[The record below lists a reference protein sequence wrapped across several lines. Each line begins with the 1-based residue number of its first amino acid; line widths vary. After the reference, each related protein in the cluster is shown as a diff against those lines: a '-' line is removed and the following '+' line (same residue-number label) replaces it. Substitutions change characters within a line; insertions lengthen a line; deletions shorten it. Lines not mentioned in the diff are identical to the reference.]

1 MRRTFLAL
9 LAVVALSWSAAACG
23 DDDDVAVSGTTTPTT
38 ADEATDGGFSP
49 FHGRIVSLSATAT
62 EILFAIGAD
71 DQVVAVDDT
80 SDYPPEVPK
89 TDLSGFQPNI
99 EAIAGY
105 EPDLVVI
112 SYDPGDL
119 VDGLEAL
126 GIDVVEQ
133 PAVSSIDEAY
143 DQIEELG
150 ELTGHDD
157 EAGDLVDEIRTELD
171 ELAASVPARSEPLT
185 YYHEL
190 DDTLYTV
197 TSDTFTAEVY
207 RMAGLTNIADE
218 AQSSGG
224 SVQLS
229 NEFVVAQDPDLVFL
243 ADTECCG
250 VTATSVA
257 ARPGWAGLRAVAQ
270 GTVVELDDDIA
281 SRWGPRVV
289 DFLRVVIDAVEL
301 VPAA

>member
-1 MRRTFLAL
+1 MKRTFTAAL
-9 LAVVALSWSAAACG
+9 LALSLLAAACG
-23 DDDDVAVSGTTTPTT
+23 DDDDGVSSPTST
-38 ADEATDGGFSP
+38 SAPAAEAGAE
-49 FHGRIVSLSATAT
+49 RIVSLSATAT
-62 EILFAIGAD
+62 EILFAIGAG
-71 DQVVAVDDT
+71 DQVVAVDET

-89 TDLSGFQPNI
+89 TDLSGYQPNI

-126 GIDVVEQ
+126 DVETVVQ
-133 PAVSSIDEAY
+133 PAVTSIDEAY
-143 DQIEELG
+143 GQIEELG
-150 ELTGHDD
+150 KLTGHED
-157 EAGDLVDEIRTELD
+157 EATELVDEIRSELE
-171 ELAASVPARSEPLT
+171 ELASAVPERAEPLT

-197 TSDTFTAEVY
+197 TSETFTAEVY
-207 RMAGLTNIADE
+207 RLAGLENIAD
-218 AQSSGG
+218 AAPSSGG

-229 NEFVVAQDPDLVFL
+229 NEFVVAEDPDLVFL

-250 VTATSVA
+250 VTAASLA
-257 ARPGWAGLRAVAQ
+257 ARPGWAQLTAVQ
-270 GTVVELDDDIA
+270 RGTVFELDDDIA

-289 DFLRVVIDAVEL
+289 DFLRVIIDAAER